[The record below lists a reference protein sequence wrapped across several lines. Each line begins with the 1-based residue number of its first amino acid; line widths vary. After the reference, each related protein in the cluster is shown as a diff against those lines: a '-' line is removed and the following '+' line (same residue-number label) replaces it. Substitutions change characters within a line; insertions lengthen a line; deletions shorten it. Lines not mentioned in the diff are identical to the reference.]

1 MLTDPK
7 ALFALFGQHSVEAF
21 RYLQPLG
28 RYVFV
33 GAIIMF
39 FVDVAQSRGWIKTVR
54 PTLWIKTH
62 DLRLLSVAAF
72 VSVVVLCLLLLLISW
87 TNGGTQDYSAIGGL
101 LPYSDAA
108 GYFDGAER
116 LLHDGVLTSWAER
129 RPLNSAFFAARL
141 FVSGENFYYAMAIQA
156 LVAATALFLASN
168 AIAKVQGAA
177 VALVFFA
184 INFSFLSSCL
194 YRSLS
199 EPLGISLGLI
209 SFALYCPSIA
219 HRNMTHYA
227 LATFFLTLALLTR
240 AGAMFELPASIFFAM
255 LFFADNWRRRC
266 AALAATCAA
275 IAGGWL
281 LNAVL
286 VRTYG
291 TGGGLLS
298 NFSYVIYGLSQGGKT
313 WSQAMIDFPQLSGN
327 ESQIATF
334 LYHRAFESVVSNP
347 LLLVTGVAKSL
358 LRSLAYLP
366 SHIFHLLGDM
376 SDDGLP
382 PKPIQTLVLAALL
395 IPATL
400 YGTFR
405 AISER
410 RTTLTQFHLFLLF
423 HVAGFIVSLPF
434 FYQDG
439 GIRLTA
445 ATFPFLAAAV
455 AIALAACKKEPMLP
469 EPAQVSRTLNYIA
482 ISVGATIVAAS
493 LATPLVSRLASYVP
507 VLDVVRCD
515 ENSIQLQL
523 AFGDGTAHINI
534 LDGNVSSVL
543 PDIRRSDF
551 RVSDINEIKDFWQ
564 AIPLP
569 ATLIASFDYVTRS
582 VRLVSGPAGF
592 ASGPRRVRTIC
603 ATSLGNG
610 IFSSRGPD

>member
-1 MLTDPK
+1 
-7 ALFALFGQHSVEAF
+7 
-21 RYLQPLG
+21 
-28 RYVFV
+28 
-33 GAIIMF
+33 
-39 FVDVAQSRGWIKTVR
+39 
-54 PTLWIKTH
+54 
-62 DLRLLSVAAF
+62 
-72 VSVVVLCLLLLLISW
+72 
-87 TNGGTQDYSAIGGL
+87 L

-116 LLHDGVLTSWAER
+116 LLHDGMLTPWAAR
-129 RPLNSAFFAARL
+129 RPFNAAFFAARL
-141 FVSGENFYYAMAIQA
+141 FLSGENFYYAMVIQA

-184 INFSFLSSCL
+184 INFAFLSGCL
-194 YRSLS
+194 FRTLS

-209 SFALYCPSIA
+209 SFALYCPNIT
-219 HRNMTHYA
+219 HRNMAYYA
-227 LATFFLTLALLTR
+227 LATFFLTLALLVR
-240 AGAMFELPASIFFAM
+240 AGAMFELLASILFAM
-255 LFFADNWRRRC
+255 FFFADNWRRRC

-291 TGGGLLS
+291 AGGELLS
-298 NFSYVIYGLSQGGKT
+298 NFSYVVYGLSQGGKT
-313 WSQAMIDFPQLSGN
+313 WSQATIDFPQLSGD
-327 ESQIATF
+327 ESRIAAF
-334 LYHRAFESVVSNP
+334 LYRKALESSVSDP

-366 SHIFHLLGDM
+366 SQIFRLLGDG

-382 PKPIQTLVLAALL
+382 PKPIQTLVMAALL

-405 AISER
+405 VISER
-410 RTTLTQFHLFLLF
+410 RTALTQFHSFLFF
-423 HVAGFIVSLPF
+423 HVVGFVVSLPF

-445 ATFPFLAAAV
+445 ATFPFLAAAAAV
-455 AIALAACKKEPMLP
+455 ALAACKTVPTSP
-469 EPAQVSRTLNYIA
+469 EPAQTSRTANCIA
-482 ISVGATIVAAS
+482 ISVGIAIVAAA
-493 LATPLVSRLASYVP
+493 LAAPLASWTSTYVP
-507 VLDVVRCD
+507 PADTVKCG
-515 ENSIQLQL
+515 ENNTQLQL
-523 AFGDGTAHINI
+523 TLGDGTAHINI

-551 RVSDINEIKDFWQ
+551 RVSDINEVKDFWQ

-569 ATLIASFDYVTRS
+569 ATLIEGFDYITHSIRV
-582 VRLVSGPAGF
+582 VSGPAGF
-592 ASGPRRVRTIC
+592 ASGPRRMRTVC
-603 ATSLGNG
+603 AVPLGNG
-610 IFSSRGPD
+610 IFLSRDPA